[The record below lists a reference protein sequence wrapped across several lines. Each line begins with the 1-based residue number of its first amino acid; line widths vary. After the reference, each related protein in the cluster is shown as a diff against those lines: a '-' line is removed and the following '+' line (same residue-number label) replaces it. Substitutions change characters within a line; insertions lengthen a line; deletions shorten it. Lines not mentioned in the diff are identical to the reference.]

1 MWLQIVHENQRKQI
15 FVLNFE
21 TIGVY
26 LKSKIYSRNN
36 IFNMMLL
43 YIVFTSCLHEGKKN
57 TIMIKSYVKWN
68 KNAEKERPLEREN

>member
-1 MWLQIVHENQRKQI
+1 
-15 FVLNFE
+15 
-21 TIGVY
+21 
-26 LKSKIYSRNN
+26 
-36 IFNMMLL
+36 MLL